1 MFIGHFATGLAFYV
15 QKQGGKIT
23 FFLLVLGTQFV
34 DILWGLF
41 TLLGFEGGVSL
52 GSVKHNFFDTP
63 WSHSLLMMIV
73 WSVIYGFAANYY
85 VSIND
90 KELNNF
96 GIIAGLSV
104 FSHWVLDFIVHNDD
118 MRIIPTS
125 DQTLPS
131 LYLWEFPIATFIIE
145 FAIIIGSWWLYWKV
159 LKSKEE
165 IISSTRPLLMI
176 GLLSFLHLINF
187 LPSFNDVEGMEVD
200 AITGLAGFIG
210 IVVIASIMTWIH
222 PERKI

>member
-1 MFIGHFATGLAFYV
+1 
-15 QKQGGKIT
+15 
-23 FFLLVLGTQFV
+23 
-34 DILWGLF
+34 
-41 TLLGFEGGVSL
+41 
-52 GSVKHNFFDTP
+52 
-63 WSHSLLMMIV
+63 
-73 WSVIYGFAANYY
+73 
-85 VSIND
+85 
-90 KELNNF
+90 
-96 GIIAGLSV
+96 
-104 FSHWVLDFIVHNDD
+104 
-118 MRIIPTS
+118 